1 MTWGLGLKQ
10 WAGSSAWGIGAWVV
24 VSVVATAAGLH
35 ALWAH
40 SYSPGDSAQPPL
52 EWPGESVLTRSTAG
66 PTLLF
71 FVHPRCRCTKVSAAM
86 LAAAAPATKTSRQ
99 TYVVAQTGPEFDAAA
114 RGALEEYAAKLGARL
129 HMDLED
135 AERRRFGVHTSGQVV
150 VYDVAGQLAFAGGVT
165 AARGHE
171 GPNPGQAALIALLRD
186 ERPAPANWPVFGC
199 PLTAEARAGGRR
211 P

>member
-1 MTWGLGLKQ
+1 MDVESKSVRRGPKRWSVSSF
-10 WAGSSAWGIGAWVV
+10 WAIA
-24 VSVVATAAGLH
+24 SVVAMSAGLH

-40 SYSPGDSAQPPL
+40 TYSPGDSAQPPQQ
-52 EWPGESVLTRSTAG
+52 WPAESVLTRSATG
-66 PTLLF
+66 PTVLF
-71 FVHPRCRCTKVSAAM
+71 FIHPRCPCTKVSAAM
-86 LAAAAPATKTSRQ
+86 LAAALPAAKPSLQ
-99 TYVVAQTGPEFDAAA
+99 IHVVALTSPELTAAESVA
-114 RGALEEYAAKLGARL
+114 NDYRAKLGASVHL
-129 HMDLED
+129 DSEG

-150 VYDVAGQLAFAGGVT
+150 VYDAAGHLTFAGGVS

-199 PLTAEARAGGRR
+199 PLTAEAAATGRR